1 MPSKTIWMNP
11 PLEKLNASLNDAS
24 SPADRRK
31 GQFSQRLGDIVE
43 RYDAILKNTA
53 APELT
58 ADEKMVLGVAFGSG
72 NVSPVSIRHMG
83 DSIIDTGAAP
93 HEQLKAL
100 ADKANTWTAAEKI
113 AAIESLGL

>member
-24 SPADRRK
+24 SPSDRRK

-58 ADEKMVLGVAFGSG
+58 ADEKMIIGVVFGSG
-72 NVSPVSIRHMG
+72 NVSPLAIRHMG

-93 HEQLKAL
+93 IDQLKEL
-100 ADKANTWTAAEKI
+100 AAKANDWTAAEKV
-113 AAIESLGL
+113 ALIEALGL